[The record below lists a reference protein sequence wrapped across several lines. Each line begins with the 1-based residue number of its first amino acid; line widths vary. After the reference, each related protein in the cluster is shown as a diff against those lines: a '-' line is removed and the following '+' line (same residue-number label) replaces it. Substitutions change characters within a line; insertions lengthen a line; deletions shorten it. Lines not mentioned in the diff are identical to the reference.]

1 MAWKPTP
8 KPTPTWSNPTSKRP
22 PASTS
27 AGGRTGAAP
36 AGPLAHPPARPPTLL
51 PRRHLA
57 PPRGIVPGSSSW
69 TRRLAHRSERI
80 TWDAPPRDIVL
91 GVLSCIVA
99 PNTSLRTR
107 RSGHAARAT
116 PSRKLLLTVPLPNL
130 PAAIPAAAH
139 RLLERREFDVAAIAA
154 HRHPRRAPRRRGIK
168 AVSVCLGLPAWGARV
183 ERLY

>member
-107 RSGHAARAT
+107 RSRDTVSEAPSHRAAAEFVRSHPCYCPSSPRKARIRRCCDSCPPSSSARA
-116 PSRKLLLTVPLPNL
+116 
-130 PAAIPAAAH
+130 AAAGNQG
-139 RLLERREFDVAAIAA
+139 RFRV
-154 HRHPRRAPRRRGIK
+154 
-168 AVSVCLGLPAWGARV
+168 LGLASVGCSGRTAILRC
-183 ERLY
+183 

>member
-1 MAWKPTP
+1 MAWKPTL
-8 KPTPTWSNPTSKRP
+8 KPTLTWSDPTSKRP

-27 AGGRTGAAP
+27 AGGPAGAAP
-36 AGPLAHPPARPPTLL
+36 AGPLAHPPARP
-51 PRRHLA
+51 RRCF
-57 PPRGIVPGSSSW
+57 RGIIPLPLEASSQAHRLGRAALRIVPSASPGM
-69 TRRLAHRSERI
+69 RRLAI
-80 TWDAPPRDIVL
+80 
-91 GVLSCIVA
+91 SCWVCFPA
-99 PNTSLRTR
+99 LSLRTR

-116 PSRKLLLTVPLPNL
+116 PSRKFLLTVPLPNL

-139 RLLERREFDVAAIAA
+139 RLLERRESDVAAIAA